1 VVVGRDK
8 FYSSG
13 ETATLLLVKGN
24 TFTAMGAHNTN
35 PCRSFGPK
43 RNQINI
49 TQGIPDQFA
58 PPPNSKGKCVYVTT
72 GRAGSGKG
80 FDDILI

>member
-1 VVVGRDK
+1 MSYTKRSCCGPRNPSVGVGVVVGRDK

-24 TFTAMGAHNTN
+24 MSTAVGAHNTN

-43 RNQINI
+43 RNQNKIKEFLKN
-49 TQGIPDQFA
+49 F
-58 PPPNSKGKCVYVTT
+58 PPPPLQLEG
-72 GRAGSGKG
+72 
-80 FDDILI
+80 

>member
-1 VVVGRDK
+1 MSYTNRSCCGPRNPRVGVVVGRDK

-24 TFTAMGAHNTN
+24 TFTAMGAHKTN

-43 RNQINI
+43 RNQNKIK
-49 TQGIPDQFA
+49 QGISEEFV
-58 PPPNSKGKCVYVTT
+58 PPPQLEG
-72 GRAGSGKG
+72 
-80 FDDILI
+80 